1 MKITNTPLS
10 ITKYGS
16 MGVVLLRSTTTDDDD
31 DKAISSRVVV
41 SIEKMSADPV
51 LGLEDLPAL
60 ILLLQEI
67 TRGVIVIRDL
77 EAAPAATTP

>member
-1 MKITNTPLS
+1 VKITNTPLS

-31 DKAISSRVVV
+31 KAISSRIVV

-77 EAAPAATTP
+77 EAAPAATAP